1 MTTPLETTRAV
12 PAAGPAPGSMPG
24 CASEQRAR
32 PIGDLRKLPRW
43 LLARIERERFD
54 PSLFGIL
61 VNPNF
66 PTRRRIARFVRR
78 HAHLL
83 SGDVLDFGGGEMP
96 YRALARARS
105 WRSVEYAPSLAGSDL
120 NGIARRSRLGRQ
132 HIYYDGR
139 HIPLPDGS
147 VDAVLAT
154 EVLEHVFNLEELLA
168 ELRRVLR
175 PGGRLLA
182 TVPFAMYEH
191 EIPHDFARY
200 TSFALRQR
208 LTAAGF
214 EVERLEK
221 LSGMLEVWLQMTTWL
236 WWERARS
243 GSRLAW
249 LGAPTLPLIN
259 LVAWL
264 LEGRDT
270 SLCTHFLTQGVV
282 ACKPGP

>member
-1 MTTPLETTRAV
+1 MSV
-12 PAAGPAPGSMPG
+12 PVEPAPLHLAFEKGERVAGSQPAKVDLVLPRRMPG
-24 CASEQRAR
+24 
-32 PIGDLRKLPRW
+32 LPSR
-43 LLARIERERFD
+43 LLARVERERFD
-54 PSLFGIL
+54 PSPLGLF

-66 PTRRRIARFVRR
+66 PTRRRIAAFVRR
-78 HAHLL
+78 HAGLL
-83 SGDVLDFGGGEMP
+83 TGDVLDFGGGEMP
-96 YRALARARS
+96 YRRLARSRS
-105 WRSVEYAPSLAGSDL
+105 WRSVEYAPSLTGADL
-120 NGIARRSRLGRQ
+120 NSVARASRLAGD

-139 HIPLPDGS
+139 QVPMPDAS

-175 PGGRLLA
+175 PGGRLIA

-191 EIPHDFARY
+191 EVPHDFARY

-236 WWERARS
+236 WWERARR

-270 SLCTHFLTQGVV
+270 VESRSFLTVGLM
-282 ACKPGP
+282 GRRI

>member
-1 MTTPLETTRAV
+1 MSLPGETGSTL
-12 PAAGPAPGSMPG
+12 PATGPGTGSAPGFATEHG
-24 CASEQRAR
+24 V
-32 PIGDLRKLPRW
+32 GLVGHLRRLPQW
-43 LLARIERERFD
+43 LIARIERERFN
-54 PSLFGIL
+54 PSLFGVF

-78 HAHLL
+78 HAALL
-83 SGDVLDFGGGEMP
+83 TGDVLDFGGGEMP
-96 YRALARARS
+96 YRALVRARS

-120 NGIARRSRLGRQ
+120 NGIARRSRLGHQ
-132 HIYYDGR
+132 HIYYDGS
-139 HIPLPDGS
+139 HIPLPDET

-154 EVLEHVFNLEELLA
+154 EVLEHVFNLEELLV

-175 PGGRLLA
+175 PGGQLLA
-182 TVPFAMYEH
+182 TIPFAMYEH

-259 LVAWL
+259 LAAWL

-270 SLCTHFLTQGVV
+270 SSSGHFLTQGVV
-282 ACKPGP
+282 ACKPGQ